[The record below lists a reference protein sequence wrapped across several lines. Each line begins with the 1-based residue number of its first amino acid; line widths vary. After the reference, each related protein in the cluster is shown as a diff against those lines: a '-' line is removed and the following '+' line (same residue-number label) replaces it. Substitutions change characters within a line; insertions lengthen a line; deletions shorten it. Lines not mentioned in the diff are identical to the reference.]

1 MLNTI
6 KGTWRNLLAGREM
19 LNAHPADRVQEA
31 TKAFLR
37 AAEGL
42 LGAWGA
48 YRAGKAPAAFQG
60 PETAYLDASAT
71 LTEMHETMKPPKKLD
86 GEGLL
91 AERTRLA
98 SLAAF
103 PDQDLIAPVMGAVK
117 NRAAQIEA
125 YASTPA
131 GADKIADVERRRFLA
146 EYDREQAERAEK
158 AAALAAEERKAAERL
173 RLERQQREDERLRPL
188 LQELDA
194 ALKRAKV
201 DPDVNAIMRA
211 RGMLSTH
218 RSRPELAQ
226 TGAWRMAQDEIAAL
240 DANREAAPPDP
251 DPAQDPQPGS
261 PEPTQPYPKSR
272 GPSR

>member
-1 MLNTI
+1 MLDTI

-19 LNAHPADRVQEA
+19 RDTHSAYRVERA
-31 TKAFLR
+31 TRAFLS

-42 LGAWGA
+42 LGVWGA

-71 LTEMHETMKPPKKLD
+71 LTEMHEVMKPPKKLD

-125 YASTPA
+125 YARTPE
-131 GADKIADVERRRFLA
+131 GADKIAGVERRRVLA
-146 EYDREQAERAEK
+146 EYEREQAEGAAK

-173 RLERQQREDERLRPL
+173 RLEQQQQEDERLRPL
-188 LQELDA
+188 LKELDA
-194 ALKRAKV
+194 ALKRAQV
-201 DPDVNAIMRA
+201 DPEVSAIMQA
-211 RGMLSTH
+211 YGMLSTY
-218 RSRPELAQ
+218 RSRPELAR
-226 TGAWRMAQDEIAAL
+226 TGSWRMAQDEIAAL
-240 DANREAAPPDP
+240 DASREAVPPEH
-251 DPAQDPQPGS
+251 DPQPGS
-261 PEPTQPYPKSR
+261 PEPTPTYPKSR

>member
-158 AAALAAEERKAAERL
+158 AAALAAEER
-173 RLERQQREDERLRPL
+173 LRPL

-194 ALKRAKV
+194 ALKRAKA

-251 DPAQDPQPGS
+251 AQDPQPGS

-272 GPSR
+272 GPSH